1 MVKKNKSNNLYIYFT
16 TIIIIFII
24 IIISYNLF
32 FYEDIIAKSNYEL
45 NKNGFVIIKNVFQ
58 LNEILYLKNNCNNN
72 NFKIIKNN
80 LMNDIKLKNII
91 KNNLNENYIFQ
102 DYIFIIKKS
111 MIHTCHRDNNS
122 IFYND
127 SQTHRSYT
135 MLIYLEDMEKCLG
148 VIPNSHIDAN
158 SHNINLTNNVINLLC
173 NKGDVILFDA
183 NLIHVGALNKKD
195 DNLRIQMKITHKND
209 INAISYYNNYN
220 KVLNEDNNL
229 PVYIRKAQ
237 KRLSCTFPFIS
248 AYTKD
253 GIKQN
258 SEGNESSLSQKVF
271 SYLLHGNANFY
282 NLQNAFN
289 ESEEKVLKIS
299 KKVVV

>member
-16 TIIIIFII
+16 II
-24 IIISYNLF
+24 IIIIIVFIIIYNLF
-32 FYEDIIAKSNYEL
+32 LYEDIIANKNINYEL
-45 NKNGFVIIKNVFQ
+45 NKNGFVIIKDVFTDNQ
-58 LNEILYLKNNCNNN
+58 ITYLKNNCNNN
-72 NFKIIKNN
+72 NFKIVKNYLIN
-80 LMNDIKLKNII
+80 NPKLKNII
-91 KNNLNENYIFQ
+91 KTNLNENYIFQ

-127 SQTHRSYT
+127 LQKHRSYT
-135 MLIYLEDMEKCLG
+135 MLIYLEYMEKCLG
-148 VIPNSHIDAN
+148 VIPDSHIDAN

-173 NKGDVILFDA
+173 NKGTVILFDA

-195 DNLRIQMKITHKND
+195 DNLRIQMKITHKDD

-220 KVLNEDNNL
+220 KVLNENNNL

-248 AYTKD
+248 SYTKE
-253 GIKQN
+253 GIKKN
-258 SEGNESSLSQKVF
+258 SEEMKKGNEPTLSQKVY
-271 SYLLHGNANFY
+271 SYLLHGNPNFY
-282 NLQNAFN
+282 NLENAFN
-289 ESEEKVLKIS
+289 NS
-299 KKVVV
+299 

>member
-16 TIIIIFII
+16 TIIIIFVI

-32 FYEDIIAKSNYEL
+32 FYEDIISNAKSNANYEL
-45 NKNGFVIIKNVFQ
+45 NKNGFVIIKDVFSV
-58 LNEILYLKNNCNNN
+58 NEISYLKKECNNN
-72 NFKIIKNN
+72 NFKIVKKYLIEHPN
-80 LMNDIKLKNII
+80 LKNII
-91 KNNLNENYIFQ
+91 KKNLNENYIFQ

-122 IFYND
+122 IFYNET
-127 SQTHRSYT
+127 QKHRSYT

-183 NLIHVGALNKKD
+183 NLIHVGALNEKD
-195 DNLRIQMKITHKND
+195 DNLRIQMKITHKDD

-220 KVLNEDNNL
+220 KVLNEDNKL

-237 KRLSCTFPFIS
+237 KRLSCIFPFIS
-248 AYTKD
+248 SYTKE

-258 SEGNESSLSQKVF
+258 SEGNESTLSQKVF
-271 SYLLHGNANFY
+271 SYLFHGNANFY
-282 NLQNAFN
+282 NLQNA
-289 ESEEKVLKIS
+289 I
-299 KKVVV
+299 

>member
-16 TIIIIFII
+16 IIIIIII

-32 FYEDIIAKSNYEL
+32 FYEDIISNAKSNANYEL
-45 NKNGFVIIKNVFQ
+45 NRNGFVIIKDVFSS
-58 LNEILYLKNNCNNN
+58 NEISYLKNECINN
-72 NFKIIKNN
+72 NFKIVKKYLIDNPN
-80 LMNDIKLKNII
+80 LKNII
-91 KNNLNENYIFQ
+91 KKNLDENYIFQ

-122 IFYND
+122 IFYNET
-127 SQTHRSYT
+127 QTHRSYT

-183 NLIHVGALNKKD
+183 NLIHVGALNEKD
-195 DNLRIQMKITHKND
+195 DNLRIQMKITHKDD

-229 PVYIRKAQ
+229 PIYIRKAQ

-248 AYTKD
+248 AYTKE

-258 SEGNESSLSQKVF
+258 SGGNESSLSQKVF
-271 SYLLHGNANFY
+271 SYLFHGNANFY
-282 NLQNAFN
+282 NLENAIN
-289 ESEEKVLKIS
+289 QSEETEH
-299 KKVVV
+299 

>member
-1 MVKKNKSNNLYIYFT
+1 MVKKNKANNLYIYFT
-16 TIIIIFII
+16 TIIIIFVILF
-24 IIISYNLF
+24 ISYNLF
-32 FYEDIIAKSNYEL
+32 FYEDIIANAKSNANYQL
-45 NKNGFVIIKNVFQ
+45 YNNGFVIIKNVFQ
-58 LNEILYLKNNCNNN
+58 SNEILYLKNHCNNN
-72 NFKIIKNN
+72 NFKIVKDYLIENPN
-80 LMNDIKLKNII
+80 LKNII
-91 KNNLNENYIFQ
+91 KKNLNENYIFQ

-127 SQTHRSYT
+127 LQKHRSYT

-148 VIPNSHIDAN
+148 VIPNSHIDVN

-173 NKGDVILFDA
+173 NKGDIILFDA

-195 DNLRIQMKITHKND
+195 DNLRIQMKITHKDD

-229 PVYIRKAQ
+229 PLYVRKAQ

-248 AYTKD
+248 AYTKE

-258 SEGNESSLSQKVF
+258 SEGNTPTLSQKVF
-271 SYLLHGNANFY
+271 SFLFHGNANFY
-282 NLQNAFN
+282 NLQNA
-289 ESEEKVLKIS
+289 I
-299 KKVVV
+299 

>member
-24 IIISYNLF
+24 IIIISYNLF
-32 FYEDIIAKSNYEL
+32 FYEDIIAKPNEKYEL
-45 NKNGFVIIKNVFQ
+45 NKNGFVIIKDVFPS
-58 LNEILYLKNNCNNN
+58 NEISYLKNECINN
-72 NFKIIKNN
+72 NFKIVKKYLIENPN
-80 LMNDIKLKNII
+80 LKNII

-122 IFYND
+122 IFYNET
-127 SQTHRSYT
+127 QKHRSYT

-183 NLIHVGALNKKD
+183 NLIHVGALNEKD
-195 DNLRIQMKITHKND
+195 DNLRIQMKITNKDD

-229 PVYIRKAQ
+229 PVYVRKAQ

-248 AYTKD
+248 AYTKE

-258 SEGNESSLSQKVF
+258 SEGNETTVSQKVF
-271 SYLLHGNANFY
+271 SYLFHGNTNFY
-282 NLQNAFN
+282 NLQNA
-289 ESEEKVLKIS
+289 I
-299 KKVVV
+299 

>member
-24 IIISYNLF
+24 IIIISYNLF
-32 FYEDIIAKSNYEL
+32 FYEDIISKSNYEL

-58 LNEILYLKNNCNNN
+58 LNEILYLKNNCINN

-80 LMNDIKLKNII
+80 LINDPKLKNII

-122 IFYND
+122 IFYNET
-127 SQTHRSYT
+127 QIHRSYT

-173 NKGDVILFDA
+173 NKGDIILFDA

-195 DNLRIQMKITHKND
+195 DNLRIQMKITHKDD

-248 AYTKD
+248 DYTKD

-258 SEGNESSLSQKVF
+258 SEALKNGNETSLSQKVF
-271 SYLLHGNANFY
+271 SYLFHGNANFY
-282 NLQNAFN
+282 NLQDAFN
-289 ESEEKVLKIS
+289 ESEETVLK
-299 KKVVV
+299 